1 MDRERRGGI
10 VVGGLLIAVGAL
22 FLAGNAAGVDI
33 GAVGWPLFIIVP
45 GIILFATA
53 FAIGGKAG
61 SGPAVAGAIVTT
73 VGLILAVQAATGL
86 YATWAYAWALVA
98 PTSVGL
104 ALVVYGTLVGERGLV
119 KDGLPT
125 LGVGLALFFGFGVFF
140 EGVIGLSGERVAGL
154 KAILPIGLVAIG
166 VILVLGGVRRSRAG

>member
-1 MDRERRGGI
+1 MDRDRRGG
-10 VVGGLLIAVGAL
+10 VVIGGLLVAVGAL
-22 FLAGNAAGVDI
+22 FLVGNAVGLDV
-33 GAVGWPLFIIVP
+33 GEVGWPLFIIVP
-45 GIILFATA
+45 GLILFATS
-53 FAIGGKAG
+53 FAIGGTAG

-104 ALVVYGTLVGERGLV
+104 ALVLYGGLVGERSLV

-154 KAILPIGLVAIG
+154 QSILPIGLVVIG
-166 VILVLGGVRRSRAG
+166 VVLVLGGLRRRGAD